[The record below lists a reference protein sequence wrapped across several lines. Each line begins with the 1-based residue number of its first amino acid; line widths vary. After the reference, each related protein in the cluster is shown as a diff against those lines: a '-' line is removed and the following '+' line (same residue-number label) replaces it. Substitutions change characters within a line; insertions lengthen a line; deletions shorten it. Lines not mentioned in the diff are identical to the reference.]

1 MNIPNLITLIRNAI
15 KANKPKITVKTSK
28 KTLNFLEV
36 LVQNRYILTYSHDSQ
51 RKVHIYL
58 DFTIKKNK
66 ILSFIHLSKPSR
78 SVYFSC
84 QDLRQFDRSLGLI
97 ILNTSKGII
106 SHKTA
111 LAKGLGGEALC
122 YIS

>member
-15 KANKPKITVKTSK
+15 KANKPKIIVKTSK

-51 RKVHIYL
+51 KKIHIYL
-58 DFTIKKNK
+58 DFTVKKNK
-66 ILSFIHLSKPSR
+66 ILSFIHLSKSSR
-78 SVYFSC
+78 PFYFSC
-84 QDLRQFDRSLGLI
+84 QDLKQFECSLGLI

-111 LAKGLGGEALC
+111 LKKGLGGEALC
-122 YIS
+122 YIL